1 MNHVTPQRVKV
12 DKRVDKDNVIEVSTD
27 EYLVDVEALPGL
39 VARGVM
45 PYRFLEMRADF
56 STRFKGVE
64 DPAGVRRVLRGEG
77 YYG

>member
-1 MNHVTPQRVKV
+1 MNCVTPQRVKV
-12 DKRVDKDNVIEVSTD
+12 EKLVDGVIVAIHTD
-27 EYLVDVEALPGL
+27 RFLVDVEALPGL

-56 STRFKGVE
+56 ATRFAGVE